1 MLRRGKIGPLL
12 TLGIVVSDLALIN
25 AAFIIAYWM
34 RYSLGIGGAVEER
47 FYISLGDYSS
57 FQVILSLVLLSVYGL
72 AGVYRQ
78 RQGVSFIDEAWKVLG
93 ATSIGMM
100 LTLALVYIFR
110 SFSYSRALVAF
121 SWALIIFFIC
131 AARLAKHLI
140 QAYLRRQGIGIRKV
154 LVVGGDSLSKRVMHV
169 IATEPNLGYKLV
181 GFVQENGDE
190 DMGRFKCL
198 GLLEDIT
205 TVVHDHQIDEVII
218 ALPSA
223 SRRVIPG
230 ITEQCQKG
238 GVSFKIVPDLYEM
251 SLSGVDIDDLRGIP
265 IVGVKETSIR
275 GFDLLLKRGID
286 VVLSLLLLI
295 LLTPLWTLVALL
307 IKLDSPGPIVFKQL
321 RVGKGGKPFQFY
333 KFRSMRVKA
342 EDAITELSD
351 LNEVSWPLFKIKNDP
366 RLTRVGRFLRRTSLD
381 ELPQL
386 INILKG
392 EMSLVGP
399 RPPLPSEVEKYE
411 PWHMKRLEAAP
422 GLTGLWQVSGRSDLP
437 FDEMV
442 MLDIYYIENW
452 SLGLD
457 FRALLQTIP
466 AVISGQGAY

>member
-78 RQGVSFIDEAWKVLG
+78 RQGISFIDEAWKVLG

-121 SWALIIFFIC
+121 SWALIILLLW

-140 QAYLRRQGIGIRKV
+140 QAYLRRRGLGIRRV
-154 LVVGGDSLSKRVMHV
+154 LVVGGDSMGKRVMHV
-169 IATEPNLGYKLV
+169 IATEPNLGYRLV

-198 GLLEDIT
+198 GRLENVT
-205 TVVHDHQIDEVII
+205 EVVHDHQIDEVII
-218 ALPSA
+218 ALPSS
-223 SRRVIPG
+223 SRRDIPL
-230 ITEQCQKG
+230 ITEKCQKG

-286 VVLSLLLLI
+286 VVISLTALVLLS
-295 LLTPLWTLVALL
+295 PLWALIALL
-307 IKLDSPGPIVFKQL
+307 IKLDSPGPIVFRQL
-321 RVGKGGKPFQFY
+321 RVGKGGKPFKFY

-342 EDAITELSD
+342 EDDITELSD
-351 LNEVSWPLFKIKNDP
+351 QNEVSWPLFKIKNDP
-366 RLTRVGRFLRRTSLD
+366 RLTRVGSFLRRTSLD